1 MFDHTRLFISVFSNM
16 LCHYIFH
23 ADAFLHCF
31 DIKLIS
37 KEVKFMGLIYRMIQI
52 AFFFFFQNCILCLVG
67 HVIFLLDS
75 VCHCKEFF
83 YDVLKYAFVCTVF
96 HMEVES
102 KCTT

>member
-1 MFDHTRLFISVFSNM
+1 MRCEMFDHTRLFISVFSNM

-52 AFFFFFQNCILCLVG
+52 AFFFFFFKIASCAWLVML
-67 HVIFLLDS
+67 FS
-75 VCHCKEFF
+75 
-83 YDVLKYAFVCTVF
+83 
-96 HMEVES
+96 S
-102 KCTT
+102 